1 MLTVTALGL
10 TTSVASENRQ
20 LSFFDS
26 AETAAEDTRTEVLEA
41 TVDDLRDRFG
51 RGAITLGG
59 SLLPDL
65 GLQEREHNE
74 APPVIRTSKDDNGE
88 Y

>member
-1 MLTVTALGL
+1 
-10 TTSVASENRQ
+10 
-20 LSFFDS
+20 
-26 AETAAEDTRTEVLEA
+26 VLEA